1 MATASAWLLG
11 PSQWP
16 GPTGKWHRLL
26 LDAVPWE
33 VAVTLREVE
42 AVPRVFGS
50 GHHKI
55 GVYSQGSEGNGWPS
69 VAMTPEVPGAA
80 GGACQRTPSGGRP
93 CPPVESEM
101 AVASFLTTH
110 TLCKR
115 CPST

>member
-55 GVYSQGSEGNGWPS
+55 GVYSQGSEGNRWPS
-69 VAMTPEVPGAA
+69 VAMTPEVTGAA
-80 GGACQRTPSGGRP
+80 GGACRWTPSGAGHAHLWSLRWLWQVSP
-93 CPPVESEM
+93 
-101 AVASFLTTH
+101 TTH
-110 TLCKR
+110 SLCKR